1 MTHNSN
7 NITGILLKSHFKN
20 SDSMA
25 QNLVEVLKELF
36 FFIISRKNI
45 LEGYHNGHLPQGS
58 LIVDLMLFQSL
69 ILISNTVSQLRQNF
83 FF

>member
-25 QNLVEVLKELF
+25 QNLVEVLKE
-36 FFIISRKNI
+36 
-45 LEGYHNGHLPQGS
+45 
-58 LIVDLMLFQSL
+58 
-69 ILISNTVSQLRQNF
+69 
-83 FF
+83 